1 MYLRIVCSLLAL
13 LLWVYFLNKRSYWD
27 SVYSFKNE
35 EKITECDTL
44 YSDDEGRFGE
54 ISEMAVF
61 DTLLIFEE
69 RGGDALFTLVS
80 TESGEVVG
88 EWGDTLAYPSLG
100 EGFTILGSDI
110 VFLDLARHEI
120 NYLPIASILENS
132 ETATAT
138 TAATATAGKSAG
150 EEAKAT
156 AEKATADRANADNAT
171 ALDTTTASTGSATA
185 NEATVPEVT
194 ALALRREPYLYSEE
208 FQPTQVEIL
217 EGMRIFEGAFAEGY
231 FGVTDEEGNLIP
243 TESEFPFKVRRE
255 VKGMDRGELYRSII
269 KAGNPGNINNKF
281 VVQLLHSDAFA
292 IYEVTEEGIE
302 RIYLSPW
309 RYVPQIERNSDKTGY
324 QLDKI
329 RTIEGLK
336 SISLT
341 EGCIAFL
348 YSKNLI
354 FRFEKGGRFKK
365 MREILC
371 FSWSGKKLVKYIL
384 PCSLTGFSLTE
395 DYIYGYHTDDENKT
409 TLLRFPIN
417 K

>member
-13 LLWVYFLNKRSYWD
+13 ILWVYFLNKKSYWD

-44 YSDDEGRFGE
+44 YTDDEGRFGE

-100 EGFTILGSDI
+100 EGFTILGSEI
-110 VFLDLARHEI
+110 IFLDLAKHEI
-120 NYLPIASILENS
+120 NYLPIASILETS
-132 ETATAT
+132 RATTDVATA
-138 TAATATAGKSAG
+138 S
-150 EEAKAT
+150 EEAEVTTGK
-156 AEKATADRANADNAT
+156 ANADNAT
-171 ALDTTTASTGSATA
+171 VLDTPATSATTASTTSEATA
-185 NEATVPEVT
+185 ADEETT
-194 ALALRREPYLYSEE
+194 ALTLRREPYLYNEE

-217 EGMRIFEGAFAEGY
+217 DGMRIFEGAFEEGY
-231 FGVTDEEGNLIP
+231 FGVTDEDGNLIP
-243 TESEFPFKVRRE
+243 TESAFPFKMRRE
-255 VKGMDRGELYRSII
+255 VKGMNRGELYRSII
-269 KAGNPGNINNKF
+269 KAGNPGYINNKF

-292 IYEVTEEGIE
+292 IYEVTDDGGIE
-302 RIYLSPW
+302 RIYLSPLK
-309 RYVPQIERNSDKTGY
+309 YVPQIERNSDKTGY
-324 QLDKI
+324 QIDRV

-395 DYIYGYHTDDENKT
+395 DYIYGYHTNDTGKT

-417 K
+417 Q